1 MGILSKKVYRD
12 LRYSKGRS
20 LSIILIVAI
29 ATGLYGGLFLAYEN
43 IVETFEG
50 AEEEANIESVRFTM
64 NFTDPSKIN
73 LGGINAIEDWDYR
86 LNIITSLELLE
97 SDKTFTAVIF
107 GVPADHEPRVNNILI
122 DDDDG
127 EYFKDNQSRS
137 ILLIEQFMIAQKLD
151 VGDKVSLYTPDG
163 LQEVSISAAVY
174 SPEYVYNINPK
185 SGLPDVTG
193 LAAGWMP
200 LTYAQELY
208 QLENQINEVVV
219 RFKPNVIADEELFD
233 AAIAEVETRLKT
245 VASQIAYTKLNDEAE
260 QKMKDAD
267 VGALDDMA
275 RVFGLV
281 ILLLALFAI
290 YDNISKLIA
299 SQRNY
304 IGTMRALGGSKRVVT
319 LHYTSMGSILGAI
332 GVFLG
337 IPFGWLISYAMTV
350 EYAHLL
356 GIPEPST
363 KFMFPPFIEAIA
375 IILGLSVF
383 LSFISSLS
391 AARIRPL
398 EAMSSSFV
406 TIIYSAKPILER
418 FFTKIPG
425 LKSASSA
432 IPIRGLFRHKK
443 RTLITIFTYSMSL
456 VLIIAALGFMDS
468 FTQALDDNYEKNEMY
483 DLQVFYYPDRAID
496 PIEVT
501 AILGT
506 IDGIED
512 HEGFVSSIVEISK
525 GENRLS
531 VPLYGYHQDSD
542 LRHLDLSGGS
552 FSGLVLGINLAN
564 NLDADYGEQVQL
576 MDETYSVNG
585 IVSEVIADGAYLP
598 IEQAQSMFN
607 LEGNITGTILTI
619 SDGFDEKSIKD
630 DLLASELPISLILST
645 SEVKS
650 SIETLIQ
657 GLMALIGIMV
667 FIGFITVAL
676 FSFNTVVLDVMT
688 RRNEFIN
695 LRSLGSSR
703 KKITKVI
710 ALQGMLISV
719 VGSIVAI
726 PLSYYI
732 TDWIIKEM
740 IQDLMVL
747 PTDIYPQ
754 SYAVGIIAAFLA
766 SLVGVWSAVRYVM
779 SIDMVDALRTR
790 VSN

>member
-1 MGILSKKVYRD
+1 
-12 LRYSKGRS
+12 
-20 LSIILIVAI
+20 
-29 ATGLYGGLFLAYEN
+29 
-43 IVETFEG
+43 
-50 AEEEANIESVRFTM
+50 
-64 NFTDPSKIN
+64 
-73 LGGINAIEDWDYR
+73 
-86 LNIITSLELLE
+86 
-97 SDKTFTAVIF
+97 
-107 GVPADHEPRVNNILI
+107 
-122 DDDDG
+122 
-127 EYFKDNQSRS
+127 
-137 ILLIEQFMIAQKLD
+137 
-151 VGDKVSLYTPDG
+151 
-163 LQEVSISAAVY
+163 
-174 SPEYVYNINPK
+174 
-185 SGLPDVTG
+185 
-193 LAAGWMP
+193 
-200 LTYAQELY
+200 
-208 QLENQINEVVV
+208 
-219 RFKPNVIADEELFD
+219 
-233 AAIAEVETRLKT
+233 
-245 VASQIAYTKLNDEAE
+245 
-260 QKMKDAD
+260 
-267 VGALDDMA
+267 
-275 RVFGLV
+275 
-281 ILLLALFAI
+281 
-290 YDNISKLIA
+290 
-299 SQRNY
+299 
-304 IGTMRALGGSKRVVT
+304 
-319 LHYTSMGSILGAI
+319 
-332 GVFLG
+332 
-337 IPFGWLISYAMTV
+337 
-350 EYAHLL
+350 
-356 GIPEPST
+356 
-363 KFMFPPFIEAIA
+363 
-375 IILGLSVF
+375 
-383 LSFISSLS
+383 
-391 AARIRPL
+391 
-398 EAMSSSFV
+398 
-406 TIIYSAKPILER
+406 
-418 FFTKIPG
+418 
-425 LKSASSA
+425 
-432 IPIRGLFRHKK
+432 
-443 RTLITIFTYSMSL
+443 MSL

-740 IQDLMVL
+740 VQDLMVL
-747 PTDIYPQ
+747 PTVIYPQ